1 MIRPVLFAAFF
12 AASLT
17 LGAGGSALA
26 QDAPAPAAPEP
37 VMPVPTTP
45 VPATPLPTP
54 AAPIAEAPAPASP
67 TVALPEAAQPQA
79 AVPAASSC
87 DRDFQ
92 KLANARQAQIG
103 ALNRLAK
110 GKGNKMDPIA
120 ACGKLQGLAGIEARM
135 VAYVEKN
142 KDWCGIPDAVT
153 DNIKKGRQGTLSF
166 AAKACNAAAQY
177 RKALAQHNAQQQRA
191 AANGAAAQNAPQVQK
206 LPAGPL

>member
-17 LGAGGSALA
+17 LGAGGSVQA
-26 QDAPAPAAPEP
+26 QDAPAPA
-37 VMPVPTTP
+37 
-45 VPATPLPTP
+45 PATPDPAP
-54 AAPIAEAPAPASP
+54 AAPAAPLAEAPAPASP
-67 TVALPEAAQPQA
+67 IVALPEAAQPQA
-79 AVPAASSC
+79 AASVGSSC

-92 KLANARQAQIG
+92 KLASARQSQIG

-110 GKGNKMDPIA
+110 GKGKKMDPIA

-142 KDWCGIPDAVT
+142 KDWCGIPDTVA

-177 RKALAQHNAQQQRA
+177 RKALAQHNVQQQRA